1 MSARWCT
8 VLYRTVLRTSNT
20 SKCLTPVR
28 RCRLLHVVA
37 RLRPIGSVAGGA
49 RPCLIWGARGGC
61 CPPVRLALGDR
72 RDLPV
77 VRWGRWWH
85 LDPTRPR
92 VLPLGDLP
100 IAAMDRCFQV
110 ALPPPTLSFPTC
122 AAVSSAE
129 STGRCLPASRLR
141 QLSFSLV
148 PVQRPPGS
156 PFRTTEHYH
165 DAEHV

>member
-1 MSARWCT
+1 MMSARWCT

-85 LDPTRPR
+85 LDPR
-92 VLPLGDLP
+92 VRGSFHWEICLSRQWMLPGCSPSTDSFLP
-100 IAAMDRCFQV
+100 NLRCCEF
-110 ALPPPTLSFPTC
+110 SREHR
-122 AAVSSAE
+122 AVSSSVTPAP
-129 STGRCLPASRLR
+129 TLIQPGARTAPPRLTIPNHGTLP
-141 QLSFSLV
+141 
-148 PVQRPPGS
+148 
-156 PFRTTEHYH
+156 
-165 DAEHV
+165 

>member
-1 MSARWCT
+1 MMSARWCT

-100 IAAMDRCFQV
+100 IAAMDASR
-110 ALPPPTLSFPTC
+110 LLSLHRLFPTC
-122 AAVSSAE
+122 VAVSSTE
-129 STGRCLPASRLR
+129 STERCLPVSRLR
-141 QLSFSLV
+141 Q
-148 PVQRPPGS
+148 PPWNPAPIRRPPGS
-156 PFRTTEHYH
+156 PFRARQHFHE
-165 DAEHV
+165 AEHL